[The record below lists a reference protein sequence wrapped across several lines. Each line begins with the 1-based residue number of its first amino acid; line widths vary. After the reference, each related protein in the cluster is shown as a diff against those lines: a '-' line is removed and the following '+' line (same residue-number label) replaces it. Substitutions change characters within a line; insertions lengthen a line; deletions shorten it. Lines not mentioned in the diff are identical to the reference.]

1 MRADFPQHGVNLNSL
16 LSFPGGKN
24 KNKTPLLLSR
34 WLSENLMFLESYQ
47 QQQDMQLTSGT
58 ACPGKKKKK
67 TNETP
72 PTHTRPI
79 SYSVCRLPD
88 SKHAR
93 CYVSGIRLTLTRLM
107 MNNSNPLGYCQGF
120 NSEHELVEPCK
131 SQSGHFEAL
140 ESTRARKQRY
150 HNLLFNHV
158 EFIRVTWLLIILYVL
173 QSQ

>member
-1 MRADFPQHGVNLNSL
+1 MVLILTVFSPSLGEKTKTKHPSFCPDGYQRILCFWNLISSSRTCSLHQAQHAL
-16 LSFPGGKN
+16 
-24 KNKTPLLLSR
+24 
-34 WLSENLMFLESYQ
+34 
-47 QQQDMQLTSGT
+47 
-58 ACPGKKKKK
+58 GKKK
-67 TNETP
+67 NETP

-93 CYVSGIRLTLTRLM
+93 CYVSGIQLTLTRLM
-107 MNNSNPLGYCQGF
+107 MNNSNPLRYCQGF
-120 NSEHELVEPCK
+120 NSKHELMEPCK

-140 ESTRARKQRY
+140 DSTRARKQRY

-158 EFIRVTWLLIILYVL
+158 EFIRATWLLIILYVL